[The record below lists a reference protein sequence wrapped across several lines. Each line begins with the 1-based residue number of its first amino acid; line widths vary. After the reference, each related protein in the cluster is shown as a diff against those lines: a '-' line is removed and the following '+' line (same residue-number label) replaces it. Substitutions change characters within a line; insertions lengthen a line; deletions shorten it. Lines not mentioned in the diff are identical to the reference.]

1 MEQRSRINM
10 TKFNTKYDLERL
22 SAAAHTAESFG
33 RAITTLTLAAFLIG
47 LPVRGTCQSN
57 ALSAEVAVPATPA
70 AVKGILAA
78 RRFTLA
84 TPYQYTWSK
93 DRRMVA
99 TGTLVV
105 LEVDPAYVIPRDALE
120 PVLFAGNV
128 AVHRLNHGD
137 KSGRVIGIVPGDVD
151 LGTAPIWFGTPQL
164 PERLT
169 SALVES
175 ERALAEKAG
184 VRAFGEAK
192 IAAVTQPPVA
202 AQDLA
207 SLLRSTGAE
216 LVLQYLPQEKALVE
230 SWQLPTAKA
239 PATRKPN

>member
-1 MEQRSRINM
+1 M
-10 TKFNTKYDLERL
+10 KVP
-22 SAAAHTAESFG
+22 AVV
-33 RAITTLTLAAFLIG
+33 LAALLLG
-47 LPVRGTCQSN
+47 LPVLGICQSN
-57 ALSAEVAVPATPA
+57 TPSAHVAAPATPA

-84 TPYQYTWSK
+84 TPYQYTWSR

-105 LEVDPAYVIPRDALE
+105 LEVDPAYVTPRDTLE

-151 LGTAPIWFGTPQL
+151 LGTASIWFGTPQL

-169 SALVES
+169 PALIES

-184 VRAFGEAK
+184 VRPLGEAK
-192 IAAVTQPPVA
+192 IAAVTSPPVA
-202 AQDLA
+202 AKDLT
-207 SLLRSTGAE
+207 SLLQTTAAE
-216 LVLQYLPQEKALVE
+216 LVLQYSPQEKELVE
-230 SWQLPTAKA
+230 SWRLPTAKA
-239 PATRKPN
+239 PTQKKPN